1 MPSARRRVIFKR
13 GKITGSRVASDD
25 LVMGPLFEEIVPG
38 IKALE
43 DMSLIVQIYDG
54 GGFVQD
60 EPEYMIVVAWF
71 VVYII

>member
-1 MPSARRRVIFKR
+1 M
-13 GKITGSRVASDD
+13 ASDD